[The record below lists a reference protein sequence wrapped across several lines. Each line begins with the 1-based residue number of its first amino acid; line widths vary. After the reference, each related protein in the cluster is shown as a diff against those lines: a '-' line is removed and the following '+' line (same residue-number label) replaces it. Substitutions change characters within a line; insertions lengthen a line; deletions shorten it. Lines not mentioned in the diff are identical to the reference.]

1 LTTSPDITADLIS
14 AAVAEIAE
22 QRAVIDQ
29 AKGMLTLLYGVDD
42 EAAFDMLRARS
53 QNTNITVR
61 TLAEQLVADYR
72 ALVNE
77 EALYEALMS
86 VHERIVATDRT

>member
-22 QRAVIDQ
+22 QRAVID

-42 EAAFDMLRARS
+42 QAAFDMLRARS

-61 TLAEQLVADYR
+61 TLAEQLLADYR